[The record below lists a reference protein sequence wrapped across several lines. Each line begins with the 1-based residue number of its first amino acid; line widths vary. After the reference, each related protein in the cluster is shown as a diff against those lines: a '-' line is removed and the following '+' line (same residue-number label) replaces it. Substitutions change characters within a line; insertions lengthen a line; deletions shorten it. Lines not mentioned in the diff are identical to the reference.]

1 MDDALPEGQQDV
13 SGVPGAVLGPLEAL
27 SHQTGGRAHPHP
39 QRVVV
44 LLGPAEL
51 RHGPPEATIEL
62 LLHRPGF
69 APEPIIGLLQSYYF
83 STDQPII
90 QYLPE
95 CARYDPQLTY
105 TLKPGHCRFQGRY
118 FDTWVEVN
126 RLGTR
131 DDDSSLI
138 GPELIVIGDSE
149 SMGWGV
155 KQQELYSE
163 IIKGKQGHKVL
174 NLAVSSYGTV
184 RELQMLAR
192 ADTSRLQIL
201 IVQYSNNDLWE
212 NIAYF
217 ESGNHLP
224 ISTQAEYEERC
235 RSHLANLAYYPG
247 KHLNWL
253 LHETWHR
260 LWTGRTSSPMRG
272 WVAAGVVVPDALL
285 AAPHGHYF
293 WHALRHAET
302 SLDGVILVVLAEDHD
317 VLEQLRSLEEKI
329 APTRLFVVAMP
340 TGRGMRYPLDGHL
353 TAEGHRQLA
362 TEILHILA
370 SL

>member
-1 MDDALPEGQQDV
+1 MMKKKTLSWPLLLFTCLAL
-13 SGVPGAVLGPLEAL
+13 
-27 SHQTGGRAHPHP
+27 T
-39 QRVVV
+39 
-44 LLGPAEL
+44 
-51 RHGPPEATIEL
+51 EATIEL
-62 LLHRPGF
+62 LLNCPGF
-69 APEPIIGLLQSYYF
+69 VPEPVIGLLQSYYF
-83 STDQPII
+83 SMDQPII

-95 CARYDPQLTY
+95 CACYDPQLTY
-105 TLKPGHCRFQGRY
+105 TLKPGRCRFRGRY
-118 FDTWVEVN
+118 FDTWIEVN

-155 KQQELYSE
+155 QQQELYSE
-163 IIKGKQGHKVL
+163 ILESEFGRKVL

-184 RELQMLAR
+184 RELKMLAR
-192 ADTSRLQIL
+192 ADTSQLQIL

-224 ISTQAEYEERC
+224 ISSRAEYEERR
-235 RSHLANLAYYPG
+235 RSHLDNLGYYPG
-247 KHLNWL
+247 KYLNGL
-253 LHETWHR
+253 LHETWYR
-260 LWTGRTSSPMRG
+260 MWAWLTFSPMRG
-272 WVAAGVVVPDALL
+272 WVADGVVIPDAFL

-293 WHALRHAET
+293 WHALHNAET
-302 SLDGVILVVLAEDHD
+302 SLNNVTVMVLVEDHD
-317 VLEQLRSLEEKI
+317 VLEQFRALQEKTV
-329 APTRLFVVAMP
+329 PTRLFVVAMP

-362 TEILHILA
+362 TDILHILA

>member
-1 MDDALPEGQQDV
+1 MMQIKILSLALLLFVG
-13 SGVPGAVLGPLEAL
+13 LAL
-27 SHQTGGRAHPHP
+27 A
-39 QRVVV
+39 
-44 LLGPAEL
+44 
-51 RHGPPEATIEL
+51 EATIEL
-62 LLHRPGF
+62 LLYRPDF
-69 APEPIIGLLQSYYF
+69 VPAPMIEILQSYYF
-83 STDQPII
+83 ATDQPII

-105 TLKPGHCRFQGRY
+105 TLKPGRCRFRGRY
-118 FDTWVEVN
+118 FDTWVEIN

-131 DDDSSLI
+131 DDDRSLV
-138 GPELIVIGDSE
+138 GPELIVIGDSV

-155 KQQELYSE
+155 RQQDLYAE
-163 IIKGKQGHKVL
+163 IIEREHGLKVL

-212 NIAYF
+212 NLAYF
-217 ESGNHLP
+217 ENGNHLP
-224 ISTQAEYEERC
+224 VSAQAEYEERC
-235 RSHLANLAYYPG
+235 RSHLDNLRYYPG
-247 KHLNWL
+247 KHLHGL
-253 LHETWHR
+253 LHETWRR
-260 LWTGRTSSPMRG
+260 LGAWPTASPMRG
-272 WVAAGVVVPDALL
+272 WVAAGVTVPDDFL

-293 WHALRHAET
+293 WNALRDAET
-302 SLDGVILVVLAEDHD
+302 ALDDVTVVVLAEDDD
-317 VLEQLRSLEEKI
+317 VLKQLRAPAEKI

-362 TEILHILA
+362 REILQLLS